1 MATRDHETPDRG
13 LAVVTGASSGI
24 GLELARRCARHG
36 FDLVIAAD
44 EPRIEGAAAELRR
57 HGVAVTPVEAD
68 LSSAAGVEAL
78 HAVIVDRRRPVDAL
92 LLNAGTGAGGAFV
105 DVALE
110 DDLRVV
116 DLDVRSTVHLAKL
129 VVPAMA
135 KRGRGRILL
144 TSSIAAD
151 LPGTYQAT
159 YNASK
164 AFVQSF
170 ALALRTELAGSGV
183 TVTALMPGPTDTSFF
198 ARAPGMGGTRIAHGA
213 KDDPAEVAADGFR
226 AMLAGDERT
235 VSASTR
241 TKAQHLATR
250 LLPDRVKAEL
260 HRIMSTPGSGE
271 R

>member
-1 MATRDHETPDRG
+1 
-13 LAVVTGASSGI
+13 VTGASSGI

-44 EPRIEGAAAELRR
+44 EPRIEDAAAELRR
-57 HGVAVTPVEAD
+57 DHVEVMAVQAD
-68 LSSAAGVEAL
+68 LSTAAGVEEL
-78 HAVIVDRRRPVDAL
+78 HTAIAERHRPVDAL
-92 LLNAGTGAGGAFV
+92 VLNAGTGTGGAFV

-129 VVPAMA
+129 VVPGMV
-135 KRGRGRILL
+135 KRGRGRILV

-164 AFVQSF
+164 SFVQSF
-170 ALALRTELAGSGV
+170 ALALRAELAGSGV
-183 TVTALMPGPTDTSFF
+183 TVTALMPGPTDTPFF
-198 ARAPGMGGTRIAHGA
+198 ARAPGMRGTRIDAGA
-213 KDDPAEVAADGFR
+213 KDDPADVADDGFR
-226 AMLAGDERT
+226 AMLAGEERA
-235 VSASTR
+235 VSASAR
-241 TKAQHLATR
+241 TKVQHLATR

-260 HRIMSTPGSGE
+260 HRIMSAPGSGE
-271 R
+271 RRE